1 MTTLKNLPI
10 GIQTF
15 STIREG
21 NFVYV
26 DKTQQV
32 LELASK
38 QGRFFLSRPRRF
50 GKSMLISTFQAL
62 FEGRKSLFE
71 GLYIVDKWNWTK
83 TYPVIRIDFAAG
95 SIETREA
102 LDKRLLDIF
111 IANQERLDIQCPHHV
126 DMAGCFRELIQQAH
140 DKYGQKVVILIDE
153 YDKPILDQIE
163 KPELAAE
170 IREGLKNIYSV
181 MKGQDEYIQFI
192 FMTGV
197 TKFSKVSLFS
207 GINQIKDI
215 TLSKDYA
222 TICGYT
228 QNDLETSFADHLAG
242 IDWEK
247 LKRWYNGYSFL
258 GESVYNPYDIL
269 LFISDHQTYR
279 SYWFETGS
287 PSFLLK
293 LFRKQC
299 YFLPELTN
307 VEVGEE
313 ILDSFDV
320 ENINP
325 ITLLFQAGYLTI
337 ESTMTTPFE
346 EFVFRLVIPNQE
358 VTMALNS
365 HFIHAYTQRP
375 EQDKL
380 PIQRNFYDALQQGD
394 LEKLKLHIISL
405 FAGIPWRN
413 FTNNDLPNSEGYY
426 ASVLYAFFAS
436 INAKITAEDISNK
449 GQADMTIELCEHI
462 YVIEFKLDKNTPF
475 IEQSENTAL
484 AQIKT
489 RDYAQKY
496 RASGKSV
503 HQVGMIFNQTARN
516 LVQMDWT
523 V

>member
-1 MTTLKNLPI
+1 MTLKNLPI

-15 STIREG
+15 STIRED
-21 NFVYV
+21 NFVYI
-26 DKTQQV
+26 DKTAQIFD
-32 LELASK
+32 LASK

-62 FEGRKSLFE
+62 FEGRKQLFE
-71 GLYIVDKWNWTK
+71 GLIIENKWDWSK
-83 TYPVIRIDFAAG
+83 TYPVIRIDFAGG
-95 SIETREA
+95 SIQTFEQ
-102 LDKRLLDIF
+102 LDKRILDIF
-111 IANQERLDIQCPHHV
+111 TENQERLGISCPHHF

-140 DKYGQKVVILIDE
+140 KKYGQKVVILIDE

-207 GINQIKDI
+207 GINQIEDI
-215 TLSKDYA
+215 TLDKKVT

-228 QNDLETSFADHLAG
+228 QHDLQTSFAEHLVG
-242 IDWEK
+242 VDWEK

-269 LFISDHQTYR
+269 LFISKDKLYR

-380 PIQRNFYDALQQGD
+380 PIQRNLYDALQQGD

-436 INAKITAEDISNK
+436 INAKIIPEDISNK
-449 GQADMTIELCEHI
+449 GQADMTIELGEHI

-484 AQIKT
+484 AQIKE

-496 RASGKSV
+496 LATGKTV

-516 LVQMDWT
+516 LVQMDWD
-523 V
+523 